1 MTNAFLTEEEKTKRA
16 RPKAEVS
23 AEDTESLYQK
33 AKDAVSDTLKGK
45 LGDRDKVKVSNAGPE
60 VTAMVQEIAR
70 RVYHDFNEQAFSRRT
85 TTLPMSAEEF
95 VTKIE
100 YDILGM
106 GPLEPLLRDS
116 TVEDIVINGHK
127 EVQVKRM
134 GKRWEHTDIQ
144 WGDEKELIELINRG
158 IADSGNKVNPTEP
171 VANGIFPG
179 GERVSV
185 AIDPVSS
192 FPVVSIRCHRAHS
205 ITFKEMVDQGVISQA
220 AADYFCAAIV
230 AGLNIV
236 FVGAT
241 GTGKTTMINAAGLEL
256 KTNPKTK
263 DYRMI
268 VIENTREINILP
280 ESELPQNIVYLVSR
294 PESMDKKI
302 PAVTEAELVM
312 FCLRQRP
319 QALTLG
325 EARGEEILPLI
336 QALSTGHRNGMT
348 SIHANSIQ
356 EAFDRILVMMNM
368 SEQGRKLGEN
378 RVAKLVGLA
387 FNILVFIKT
396 DRTSKVGRAVQSICE
411 YTGRVVNDEN
421 KVPAPELVTIFD
433 RKKGVLEGPLRS
445 TYHESRFREDDVDPT
460 PFLVPGGD
468 K

>member
-1 MTNAFLTEEEKTKRA
+1 
-16 RPKAEVS
+16 
-23 AEDTESLYQK
+23 
-33 AKDAVSDTLKGK
+33 
-45 LGDRDKVKVSNAGPE
+45 
-60 VTAMVQEIAR
+60 
-70 RVYHDFNEQAFSRRT
+70 
-85 TTLPMSAEEF
+85 
-95 VTKIE
+95 
-100 YDILGM
+100 
-106 GPLEPLLRDS
+106 
-116 TVEDIVINGHK
+116 
-127 EVQVKRM
+127 
-134 GKRWEHTDIQ
+134 
-144 WGDEKELIELINRG
+144 
-158 IADSGNKVNPTEP
+158 

-205 ITFKEMVDQGVISQA
+205 ITFKNMVDQGVISQA

-263 DYRMI
+263 DYRLL

-280 ESELPQNIVYLVSR
+280 ESETPQNIVYLVSR

-302 PAVTEAELVM
+302 PAVTEEELVM

-325 EARGEEILPLI
+325 EARGQEILPLI

-348 SIHANSIQ
+348 SIHANSI
-356 EAFDRILVMMNM
+356 EESFDRILIMMNM
-368 SEQGRKLGEN
+368 SEQGRKLTEH

-387 FNILVFIKT
+387 FNILVFIKI
-396 DRTSKVGRAVQSICE
+396 DRSLKVGRAVQNICE

-421 KVPAPELVTIFD
+421 GVPSPELITIFE
-433 RKKGVLEGPLRS
+433 RKNGKLEGPLRS
-445 TYHESRFREDDVDPT
+445 TCHADRFCEEDVDPS
-460 PFLVPGGD
+460 PFLVPGGE